1 MANEKKMK
9 VIALKGPH
17 DCGKTQTLTIV
28 YFLLLDEGYK
38 QAAGKNFKYLYGET
52 GDFRDILEFD
62 GKKIGI
68 VTQGDYDK
76 KNLERK
82 DDKLCTDE
90 NLTALT
96 VEGHLTL
103 LGEKKCDIA
112 ICAINSDRKD
122 IEEEIKIFEP
132 DPIEKA
138 NKEESPLPLQRIEN
152 FQKAIEVRDKLRE
165 KLDEK

>member
-1 MANEKKMK
+1 MENKKKMK

-17 DCGKTQTLTIV
+17 NCGKTQTLTIV
-28 YFLLLDEGYK
+28 YFLLLKEGYK
-38 QAAGKNFKYLYGET
+38 QANGNNFQYLDGN

-76 KNLERK
+76 ENFKRKNNE
-82 DDKLCTDE
+82 LCTDE

-96 VEGHLTL
+96 VERHLTL

-112 ICAINSDRKD
+112 ICAINSDRKE
-122 IEEEIKIFEP
+122 IEKEIEKFNP

>member
-1 MANEKKMK
+1 MENKKKMK

-17 DCGKTQTLTIV
+17 NCGKTQTLTIV
-28 YFLLLDEGYK
+28 YFLLLKEGYK
-38 QAAGKNFKYLYGET
+38 QANGNNFQYLDGN

-68 VTQGDYDK
+68 VTQGDWDNKIENDYVND
-76 KNLERK
+76 NDSELEKR
-82 DDKLCTDE
+82 
-90 NLTALT
+90 TALS
-96 VEGHLTL
+96 VKRHLVIL
-103 LGEKKCDIA
+103 EEKGCDIA
-112 ICAINSDRKD
+112 ICAINSDKKN
-122 IEEEIKIFEP
+122 IEEEIKIFNP

>member
-1 MANEKKMK
+1 MEKKKKMK

-28 YFLLLDEGYK
+28 YFLLLKEGYK
-38 QAAGKNFKYLYGET
+38 QADDNNFQYLDGN

-76 KNLERK
+76 ENRK
-82 DDKLCTDE
+82 DDELCTDE

-112 ICAINSDRKD
+112 ICAINSDRQE
-122 IEEEIKIFEP
+122 IEKEIEKFKP

-138 NKEESPLPLQRIEN
+138 KKEESPLPLQRIEN

>member
-1 MANEKKMK
+1 MEDKKKMK

-17 DCGKTQTLTIV
+17 NCGKTQTLTIV
-28 YFLLLDEGYK
+28 YFLLLKEGYK
-38 QAAGKNFKYLYGET
+38 QADDNNFQYLDGKT

-76 KNLERK
+76 KNLKRK

-132 DPIEKA
+132 DPIEKE